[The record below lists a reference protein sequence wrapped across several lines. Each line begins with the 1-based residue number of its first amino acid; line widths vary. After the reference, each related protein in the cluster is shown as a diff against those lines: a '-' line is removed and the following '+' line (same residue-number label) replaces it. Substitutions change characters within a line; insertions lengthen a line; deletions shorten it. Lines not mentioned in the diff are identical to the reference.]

1 MKTEIDAVKAEV
13 AAVKAKVEGLEKK
26 IEGVEEKIKET
37 EAGRPWL
44 SLTEQEQDHLSGLQ
58 REKTSLQGMISSL
71 QETISSLQDKENILL
86 SQLSTGINTL
96 PFDILFKS

>member
-1 MKTEIDAVKAEV
+1 MTTEIDAVKAEV

-44 SLTEQEQDHLSGLQ
+44 SLTEREQDRLSGLQ
-58 REKTSLQGMISSL
+58 REKTSL